1 VASSVSIHGIKE
13 LEAKL
18 KRNATLNDV
27 KKIVKKNGTE
37 LNRNAAKKAPVDT
50 GFLRRSIIF
59 ELSDGGFTARSIA
72 QAHYAPYL
80 EYGTRFMSAQPFM
93 YPSYLYQ
100 KVKFLAELERLMR

>member
-1 VASSVSIHGIKE
+1 MVNSLSLNGIKE

-18 KRNATLNDV
+18 KRNTTLKDV
-27 KKIVKKNGTE
+27 KHIVKRNGAE

-59 ELSDGGFTARSIA
+59 EVADGGMTAGSIA

-93 YPSYLYQ
+93 YPAYLAQ
-100 KVKFLAELERLMR
+100 KNKFLADLERLMR

>member
-1 VASSVSIHGIKE
+1 MANNLSISGIKE

-18 KRNATLNDV
+18 RRNATLKDV
-27 KKIVKKNGTE
+27 RQVVRRNGVE

-59 ELSDGGFTARSIA
+59 EVADGGMTAGSVA

-93 YPSYLYQ
+93 YPAYLAQ
-100 KVKFLAELERLMR
+100 KVKFLQELERLMG